1 MVHSLYYV
9 YDPMCSWCYAFD
21 KTFEEIKI
29 NLAEN
34 IKIIYVPGG
43 LANNPSEI
51 MNEEMKEKIESIWYE
66 IEKTVGIK
74 FNHDFWKKC
83 IPRRATYLACQ
94 ATLAAKVQGKEEE
107 MIKAIQ
113 NAYYQ
118 RAMNPSEISTLI
130 DLAQELNLDVQLFT
144 NTINSEENIKHF
156 IEKLNLRRKLN
167 LNSFPS
173 LAIRYKKEIYPIN
186 IKYNEP
192 QKMLEQINN
201 IIRKAF

>member
-1 MVHSLYYV
+1 
-9 YDPMCSWCYAFD
+9 MCSWCYAFN
-21 KTFEEIKI
+21 KTFDEIKM
-29 NLAEN
+29 NLAKN

-51 MNEEMKEKIESIWYE
+51 MSEEMKKEIESIWYQ
-66 IEKTVGIK
+66 IEKIVDVK
-74 FNHDFWKKC
+74 FNHDFWNNC
-83 IPRRATYLACQ
+83 TPRRATYLACQ
-94 ATLAAKVQGKEEE
+94 ATLAAKVQGKEEK

-118 RAMNPSEISTLI
+118 RAINPSELSTLI

-144 NTINSEENIKHF
+144 NTITSEENIKHF
-156 IEKLNLRRKLN
+156 TEKLNLRKKLN

-192 QKMLEQINN
+192 QKMLEQIKDITNN
-201 IIRKAF
+201 IYF